1 MFIPRD
7 PVNENMFCQY
17 VETDTSTGCGAW
29 VAYAGAVVFING
41 PAGNDPAN
49 YVSRSTLVQTINTED
64 GGDYPAFGFLE
75 QAIKV
80 GYHDV
85 HPAGYILDK
94 DFGMSHVVAKPRF
107 AAGTRTVDGTKA
119 TPVAVAHLGIWETT
133 HYFANDTQ
141 IDPGAKMYVKS
152 AADGKIQVDTSGA
165 VANATQVAI
174 CMTGVS
180 TARATAHDAG
190 TTLWSIRLKL
200 LI

>member
-17 VETDTSTGCGAW
+17 DETSTATGCGAW
-29 VAYAGAVVFING
+29 VAYAGAVVSITG

-49 YVSRSTLVQTINTED
+49 YVSRSTLVKTCTAS
-64 GGDYPAFGFLE
+64 GVTPFGFLE

-80 GYHDV
+80 GYHDI

-107 AAGTRTVDGTKA
+107 AAGTRNVNGTKA

-133 HYFANDTQ
+133 HYFANGSQ
-141 IDPGAKMYVKS
+141 INAGVPMYVRFND
-152 AADGKIQVDTSGA
+152 DGKLQVSA
-165 VANATQVAI
+165 VGVCSATQVAV

-180 TARATAHDAG
+180 AARAVAHDAG

>member
-17 VETDTSTGCGAW
+17 VETDTSTGAGAW
-29 VAYAGAVVFING
+29 VAHAGAVVFIAG

-49 YVSRSTLVQTINTED
+49 YVSRSTLVQTYTTES
-64 GGDYPAFGFLE
+64 GKPFGFLE

-107 AAGTRTVDGTKA
+107 AAGTRNVNGTKA
-119 TPVAVAHLGIWETT
+119 TPVAIAHLGIWETT
-133 HYFANDTQ
+133 HYFANDTE
-141 IDPGAKMYVKS
+141 ISAGAEMFVKGS
-152 AADGKIQVDTSGA
+152 SDGRIQVGVDGGIA
-165 VANATQVAI
+165 GGTQVAV

-180 TARATAHDAG
+180 AARAVAHDAG
-190 TTLWSIRLKL
+190 TTLWAIRLKL

>member
-17 VETDTSTGCGAW
+17 VETDTSTGAGAW
-29 VAYAGAVVFING
+29 VAHAGAVVFIAG

-49 YVSRSTLVQTINTED
+49 YVSRSTLVQTFTTES
-64 GGDYPAFGFLE
+64 GKKPFGFLE

-107 AAGTRTVDGTKA
+107 ASDTRTVNGTKA

-133 HYFANDTQ
+133 HYFANDSE
-141 IDPGAKMYVKS
+141 ISAGAEMFVKKD
-152 AADGKIQVDTSGA
+152 ADGKMQVDNTGA
-165 VANATQVAI
+165 VGELTQVAV

-180 TARATAHDAG
+180 AARAVAHDAG
-190 TTLWSIRLKL
+190 ITLWAIRIKL
-200 LI
+200 LV

>member
-17 VETDTSTGCGAW
+17 DETDTTTGAGAW
-29 VAYAGAVVFING
+29 VANAGAVVYIAG

-49 YVSRSTLVQTINTED
+49 YASRSTLVKVITASGTE
-64 GGDYPAFGFLE
+64 PFGFLE
-75 QAIKV
+75 QSIKV

-107 AAGTRTVDGTKA
+107 AAGTRNVNGTKA

-133 HYFANDTQ
+133 HYFADDSE
-141 IDPGAKMYVKS
+141 ISAGAKMYVKE
-152 AADGKIQVDTSGA
+152 DDEGRMQVGS
-165 VANATQVAI
+165 ANAVGNSTQVAV

-180 TARATAHDAG
+180 AARAVSHDLG
-190 TTLWSIRLKL
+190 NTLWAIRIKL

>member
-17 VETDTSTGCGAW
+17 VETDTSTGAGAW
-29 VAYAGAVVFING
+29 VAHAGAVVFIAG

-49 YVSRSTLVQTINTED
+49 YVSRSTLVQTYTTES
-64 GGDYPAFGFLE
+64 GKPFGFLE

-107 AAGTRTVDGTKA
+107 AANTRNVNGTKA

-133 HYFANDTQ
+133 HYFANDSE
-141 IDPGAKMYVKS
+141 ISAGAEMFIKKS
-152 AADGKIQVDTSGA
+152 ADGKMQVGDADAAGGQ
-165 VANATQVAI
+165 TQVAV

-180 TARATAHDAG
+180 AARAVAHDLG
-190 TTLWSIRLKL
+190 TTLWAIRIKL